1 MNSWPGRCQNRH
13 TAGPHNEE
21 DAAYDKIT
29 YAINAACA
37 AARRA
42 TGTRG
47 AEQET

>member
-1 MNSWPGRCQNRH
+1 MLIGP
-13 TAGPHNEE
+13 AGAKKHAAGAVDKE
-21 DAAYDKIT
+21 DAA